1 MAEVKSWKDLA
12 DYVGYLADPLSYRFS
27 NGLLSVKPKDRPIR
41 SPELRRFLGTHPT
54 AEQQEFIETHH
65 PEIPPGLLEHELD
78 KQ

>member
-1 MAEVKSWKDLA
+1 MAEVNSCKDLA
-12 DYVGYLADPLSYRFS
+12 DYVGYLADLLSYKFS
-27 NGLLSVKPKDRPIR
+27 NSLLPTKLKDRPIR
-41 SPELRRFLGTHPT
+41 SPELRRFLRIHPT